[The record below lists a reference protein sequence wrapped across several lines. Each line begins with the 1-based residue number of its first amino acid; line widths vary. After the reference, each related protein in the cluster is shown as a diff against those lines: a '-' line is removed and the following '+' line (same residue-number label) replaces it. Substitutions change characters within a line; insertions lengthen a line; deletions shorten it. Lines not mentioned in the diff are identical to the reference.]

1 MAKEHLY
8 LFHLVLVCNECILI
22 LPKPKKGK
30 CSFKNIHICADID
43 PQILNLRKLFLN
55 WPSHQDAKFK
65 VWVCKYN
72 KPNLSIKPQTGALP
86 SPRMYTYICCAG
98 PTTQAHS
105 HNEQENSPFQ
115 WNQKVFNK
123 FTVREREGESGSHN
137 SCFPLSPHIFIPSG
151 QHVALLYVLAPKWKG
166 TALS

>member
-115 WNQKVFNK
+115 
-123 FTVREREGESGSHN
+123 
-137 SCFPLSPHIFIPSG
+137 
-151 QHVALLYVLAPKWKG
+151 
-166 TALS
+166 